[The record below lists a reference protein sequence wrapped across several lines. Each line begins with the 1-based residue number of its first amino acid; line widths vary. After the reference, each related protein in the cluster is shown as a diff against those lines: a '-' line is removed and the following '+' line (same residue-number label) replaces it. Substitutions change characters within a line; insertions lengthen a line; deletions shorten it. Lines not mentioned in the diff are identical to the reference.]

1 MIREDIA
8 ALLELERKTKA
19 KMIVSLVHVK
29 RRTFWTW
36 QTRAYHADLH
46 ESMYGRLTEEETD
59 RVCKME
65 TVGELS
71 TLLTKVAKE
80 GREKSNPIKKDR
92 RLNIGC
98 WLVGMLLPCIFAYLM
113 YRAVALF
120 VHHIVT

>member
-65 TVGELS
+65 T
-71 TLLTKVAKE
+71 A
-80 GREKSNPIKKDR
+80 
-92 RLNIGC
+92 GC
-98 WLVGMLLPCIFAYLM
+98 ATVLWHDSGGDGTRPAAASE
-113 YRAVALF
+113 RSR
-120 VHHIVT
+120 